1 MTILVTG
8 GNGFIGTNFILN
20 YLSES
25 DEEIINV
32 DSLTYS
38 SCGYTFP
45 NRVKSYVK
53 NINDS
58 DSIDY
63 ILKKY
68 KPRAIVH
75 FAAESHVDNSIN
87 DPEIFIKTNVLGT
100 FTLLESVRK
109 NLKECRFLHVS
120 TDEVYGSLEP
130 EDEPS
135 TENSTYKPNSPYSAS
150 KASSDHIVRSYNK
163 TYGLDTI
170 ITNCSN
176 NYGFFQHDEK
186 FIPTVIRSCYNQK
199 PIPIYGDGKQIR
211 DWLHVS
217 DHCSAL
223 RLILEKGKSGEKYN
237 IGGDNQLKNIDVVEE
252 ICTIFNEIYPERF
265 DHKKL
270 ISFVKDRPGHDTRY
284 DIDSSKLQTE
294 LGWSQE
300 VQFRQGLKDTIEWY
314 ISEWDE

>member
-20 YLSES
+20 HIANS

-38 SCGYTFP
+38 SNDCKFTST
-45 NRVKSYVK
+45 VKNFVV

-58 DSIDY
+58 EAIDHL
-63 ILKKY
+63 LKKY

-87 DPEIFIKTNVLGT
+87 GPEIFIKTNVLGT

-130 EDEPS
+130 DDEPS

-150 KASSDHIVRSYNK
+150 KAGSDHIVRSYNK

-176 NYGFFQHDEK
+176 NYGIYQHDEK

-211 DWLHVS
+211 DWLSVF

-223 RLILEKGKSGEKYN
+223 KLVLEKGKTGERYN
-237 IGGDNQLKNIDVVEE
+237 IGGDNQLRNIDVVEE
-252 ICTIFNEIYPERF
+252 ICTIFNEIYPDRF
-265 DHKKL
+265 DHKQL

-294 LGWSQE
+294 LGWTQQVE
-300 VQFRQGLKDTIEWY
+300 FRQGLRSVIEWY
-314 ISEWDE
+314 TKKWDA

>member
-75 FAAESHVDNSIN
+75 FAAESHVDNSIKN
-87 DPEIFIKTNVLGT
+87 PKIFTETN
-100 FTLLESVRK
+100 
-109 NLKECRFLHVS
+109 
-120 TDEVYGSLEP
+120 
-130 EDEPS
+130 
-135 TENSTYKPNSPYSAS
+135 
-150 KASSDHIVRSYNK
+150 
-163 TYGLDTI
+163 I
-170 ITNCSN
+170 I
-176 NYGFFQHDEK
+176 
-186 FIPTVIRSCYNQK
+186 
-199 PIPIYGDGKQIR
+199 
-211 DWLHVS
+211 
-217 DHCSAL
+217 
-223 RLILEKGKSGEKYN
+223 
-237 IGGDNQLKNIDVVEE
+237 
-252 ICTIFNEIYPERF
+252 
-265 DHKKL
+265 
-270 ISFVKDRPGHDTRY
+270 
-284 DIDSSKLQTE
+284 
-294 LGWSQE
+294 
-300 VQFRQGLKDTIEWY
+300 
-314 ISEWDE
+314 